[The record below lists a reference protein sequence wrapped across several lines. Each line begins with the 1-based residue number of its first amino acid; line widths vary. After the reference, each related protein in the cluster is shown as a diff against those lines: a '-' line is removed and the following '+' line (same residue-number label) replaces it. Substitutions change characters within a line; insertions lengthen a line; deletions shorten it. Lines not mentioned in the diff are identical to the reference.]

1 MINLYYAYNAYN
13 YVFSDYELV
22 QNGVLASF
30 NATSQDLIYND
41 EIYGMSSSSVLL
53 VWVEAMLEK
62 EDKTSEL
69 TVYNTIIAYY
79 QGLKIEEFNETTM
92 D

>member
-13 YVFSDYELV
+13 YIFSDFELV
-22 QNGVLASF
+22 QNGVLPSF

-41 EIYGMSSSSVLL
+41 EIYGMGSSSVLL
-53 VWVEAMLEK
+53 LWVEAMLEK
-62 EDKTSEL
+62 GDSTSDL

-79 QGLKIEEFNETTM
+79 QGLEIVEFDETTM